1 MLAKLT
7 HIGLLNVWVY
17 GGYCER
23 VDRVYKP
30 TNITGEPHLVLNI
43 YWISNDVMML
53 PLVMDVALCHGNH
66 KPFEDLPTKHNKQ
79 WRFYVAFL
87 NYRILDG
94 WMVLMLMLVL
104 LNGGMS

>member
-1 MLAKLT
+1 MGGQQPAGKIHFPLLAMLT
-7 HIGLLNVWVY
+7 HIGLLTVWVY

-53 PLVMDVALCHGNH
+53 PVTLWSWMLHFAMETTNH
-66 KPFEDLPTKHNKQ
+66 LKI
-79 WRFYVAFL
+79 Y
-87 NYRILDG
+87 
-94 WMVLMLMLVL
+94 L
-104 LNGGMS
+104 LIIINNGDFM

>member
-1 MLAKLT
+1 
-7 HIGLLNVWVY
+7 
-17 GGYCER
+17 
-23 VDRVYKP
+23 
-30 TNITGEPHLVLNI
+30 
-43 YWISNDVMML
+43 
-53 PLVMDVALCHGNH
+53 MDVALCHGNH
-66 KPFEDLPTKHNKQ
+66 KPFEDLPTNHNKQ